1 MVLNLDSVNFNT
13 APSLIDEKW
22 DPDTFESGPSNSLFR
37 GGFSRERITWSL
49 WFFECTHITI
59 KKKQNK
65 RKRGGEKE
73 KGRKKKWT
81 SAHLHSSVLIC
92 GSGAT
97 DGISNWTRET
107 TPGVDRWHR
116 YNGTLEETSAPC
128 TLNPL
133 SFVSIILPTT
143 LAACTLVL
151 PVIIR
156 TSVSKGGEGE
166 VSGGEFERRTNDK
179 WEHVQRSRIWYREWR
194 VSLHF
199 SLPCCLQFIS
209 PSRP

>member
-1 MVLNLDSVNFNT
+1 MKSGIQTRSNRGRV
-13 APSLIDEKW
+13 IHY
-22 DPDTFESGPSNSLFR
+22 FEGVFTWTHHVIIMIFR
-37 GGFSRERITWSL
+37 VHAYNDQKKTKQKEER
-49 WFFECTHITI
+49 
-59 KKKQNK
+59 
-65 RKRGGEKE
+65 RGEGEK
-73 KGRKKKWT
+73 RKKKWT

>member
-1 MVLNLDSVNFNT
+1 MIFRVHNDRKRQK
-13 APSLIDEKW
+13 EK
-22 DPDTFESGPSNSLFR
+22 R
-37 GGFSRERITWSL
+37 RRER
-49 WFFECTHITI
+49 E
-59 KKKQNK
+59 
-65 RKRGGEKE
+65 RGGEKE
-73 KGRKKKWT
+73 KGKKWT

-116 YNGTLEETSAPC
+116 YNGTLEERVLRA
-128 TLNPL
+128 LW
-133 SFVSIILPTT
+133 ILYPRVHYTPNHSRGVHARIAGNNSYVC
-143 LAACTLVL
+143 L
-151 PVIIR
+151 R
-156 TSVSKGGEGE
+156 RGE
-166 VSGGEFERRTNDK
+166 VSGGFERRTNDK